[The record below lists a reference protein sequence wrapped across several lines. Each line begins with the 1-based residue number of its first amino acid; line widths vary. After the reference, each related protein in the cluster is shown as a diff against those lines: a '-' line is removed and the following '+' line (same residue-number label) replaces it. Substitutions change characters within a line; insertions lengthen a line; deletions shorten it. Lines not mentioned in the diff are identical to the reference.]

1 MIRSAFMIA
10 LPAFLIA
17 CPGKKKEAVQPIFES
32 PEIEWPEDD
41 DLDALPEAGEEDTGR
56 RKSPNDNLK
65 ELF

>member
-41 DLDALPEAGEEDTGR
+41 DLDDLPEAGEEDTGR
-56 RKSPNDNLK
+56 
-65 ELF
+65 